1 MKQEILLA
9 LPGVWT
15 EIEPG
20 LFAKQYNNGAAW
32 IEARLNGEMALFE
45 AKVSST
51 LGNVIS
57 VAQCVGD
64 QSVKASDR
72 AAVEEAITS
81 LEMKL
86 DKSLHEH
93 LEPVV
98 ELLCSGCGA
107 VTYGR
112 QWHNRDDGYG
122 VCPKCVD
129 WLAEREPAEAMKR
142 NYGIR
147 GVHYN
152 VACPETA
159 ERGQ

>member
-1 MKQEILLA
+1 MKQEPLLV
-9 LPGVWT
+9 LPGVWM

-20 LFAKQYNNGAAW
+20 LFVKQYNNGAAW
-32 IEARLNGEMALFE
+32 IEARLNGEMVQFE
-45 AKVSST
+45 AKVCGT
-51 LGNVIS
+51 PGN

-64 QSVKASDR
+64 GSVKASDH
-72 AAVEEAITS
+72 AAIEEAITF
-81 LEMKL
+81 LEMRL
-86 DKSLHEH
+86 DKSLQGHS
-93 LEPVV
+93 EPVV
-98 ELLCSGCGA
+98 ELLCSCCSS

-122 VCPKCVD
+122 VCPKCVE
-129 WLAEREPAEAMKR
+129 WMAERESAEAMKR

-152 VACPETA
+152 VARPETA